1 MAARMAMMAI
11 TTRSSIKVKPADP
24 LRFIADLHARL
35 WVHAPGTSGRK
46 PPAAVSRAFLRQHGG
61 FLRGLR
67 ACASA
72 HRFGALEGGSTCQ
85 AEGLATAFSPCHLS
99 TDRGGRL
106 RLSGWARTA
115 SERRSMAPADP
126 RRSQGR

>member
-1 MAARMAMMAI
+1 MATYPLAPQRVATTARAKMATKGWRRPRAW
-11 TTRSSIKVKPADP
+11 RGSSISANTSINGRQVSLMVLPLLPVDPAVIGEVYP
-24 LRFIADLHARL
+24 TPRL
-35 WVHAPGTSGRK
+35 SNSPV
-46 PPAAVSRAFLRQHGG
+46 
-61 FLRGLR
+61 LRGLR

-99 TDRGGRL
+99 TDRGCRL

-115 SERRSMAPADP
+115 S
-126 RRSQGR
+126 